1 MEMLSKN
8 AKVRLP
14 FYVQETVKDV
24 RRKCILIN
32 KRKLTHQ
39 LAVSGHS
46 SDRTTYTVLNRD
58 VSHKSTSYGNDLLIV
73 AIAY

>member
-46 SDRTTYTVLNRD
+46 SDRILHTLYLIEMFRIRALHMVMTY
-58 VSHKSTSYGNDLLIV
+58 
-73 AIAY
+73 